1 MNIVTVGLATVIVAG
16 LIWAVICAIDIWKQ
30 DAKKKKWEKE
40 AKKYRPSRPT

>member
-1 MNIVTVGLATVIVAG
+1 MTFVLLALIVAG
-16 LIWAVICAIDIWKQ
+16 LIWAGVCAIDVWKL